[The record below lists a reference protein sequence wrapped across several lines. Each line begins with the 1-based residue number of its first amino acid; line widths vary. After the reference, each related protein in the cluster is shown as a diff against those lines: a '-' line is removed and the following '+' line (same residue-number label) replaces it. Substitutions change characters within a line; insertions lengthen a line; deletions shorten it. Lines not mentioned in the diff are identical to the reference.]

1 MHFLFEYDVFKKGAA
16 EKAILC
22 SKLRFLQ
29 AEIPL

>member
-22 SKLRFLQ
+22 GKLQFLQ
-29 AEIPL
+29 VENPL